1 MNGLTD
7 LVGLDDWQVVCQF
20 LPHGWEEAARTH
32 GALRRSREIP
42 NAEILLRVLLVHLV
56 DGCSL
61 QETALRADQAG
72 WCSISAVA
80 VFKRLRTSE
89 QWLRWMAQQLWRS
102 FPTPALSTSVRIRAV
117 DATTVQEYG
126 STGTDWRVHFVIDL
140 LSLHCDHYELTDVR
154 GGETYRRIPVQKGD
168 VLLGDRV
175 YGTPPGIASVVGRQ
189 GHVIVRVNPNSLP
202 LQDKSDRRIAVR
214 QRLRHLR
221 VGEIGDWFAKVEGPD
236 RTIDGRLVAIKL
248 GRVAARLARRR
259 QRHKAAK
266 KQRSVSKTAR
276 FLAGYVL
283 VWTDLSAASYSAERL
298 LEIYRLRWQ
307 IELTFKRMKS
317 ILGLGQ
323 LPKTSDGSARAWLQ
337 GKLLIAMLMDRLLE
351 AADRFS
357 PWGYAAATASK
368 SVA

>member
-7 LVGLDDWQVVCQF
+7 SAGLDDWQVVCQF
-20 LPHGWEEAARTH
+20 LPPGWEDAARTH
-32 GALRRSREIP
+32 GALRRARGIP
-42 NAEILLRVLLVHLV
+42 NANILLRVLLVHLV

-61 QETALRADQAG
+61 QETALRAEQAG

-80 VFKRLRTSE
+80 VFKRLRASE
-89 QWLRWMAQQLWRS
+89 CWLRWMAQQLWRS
-102 FPTPALSTSVRIRAV
+102 FPTPALSTSLRIRAV

-126 STGTDWRVHFVIDL
+126 NTGTDWRVHFAIDL
-140 LSLHCDHYELTDVR
+140 QSMHCDHFELTDVR
-154 GGETYRRIPVQKGD
+154 GGETFRRIPVQTGD

-175 YGTPPGIASVVGRQ
+175 YSTPPGIASVVGRQ

-202 LQDKSDRRIAVR
+202 LQDKSDRRIALR
-214 QRLRHLR
+214 QRLRYLR
-221 VGEIGDWFAKVEGPD
+221 VGEIGDWFARVEGPD
-236 RTIDGRLVAIKL
+236 RTIDGRLIAIKL
-248 GRVAARLARRR
+248 GRVAAQLARQR
-259 QRHKAAK
+259 QRHKASK
-266 KQRSVSKTAR
+266 KQRTVSKRTR

-283 VWTDLSAASYSAERL
+283 LWTDLPTESYPADRL

-357 PWGYAAATASK
+357 PWGYA
-368 SVA
+368 VAGPTQSLA